1 MTMKFFSALALALI
15 PSSALAVTVGYN
27 NGYDTGSNSLANV
40 ACSDGSNGLLTKG
53 YSTYNS
59 LPKFPYIASSDSIAG
74 WNSASC
80 GTCWQLSYNGRS
92 INVLAIDHAVSGFYT
107 SEAALNDLTDGH
119 AVEYG
124 SVQATA
130 AQVDASFWGL

>member
-1 MTMKFFSALALALI
+1 MKFFSALALALI
-15 PSSALAVTVGYN
+15 PSYALAVTVGYD
-27 NGYDTGSNSLANV
+27 NGYGTGSNSLANV

-53 YSTYNS
+53 YTTYDS
-59 LPKFPYIASSDSIAG
+59 LPDFPYIASSDSIAG

-80 GTCWQLSYNGRS
+80 GTCWQLTYNGRT

-107 SEAALNDLTDGH
+107 SEAALNDLTNGH

-130 AQVDASFWGL
+130 AQVDASVCGL